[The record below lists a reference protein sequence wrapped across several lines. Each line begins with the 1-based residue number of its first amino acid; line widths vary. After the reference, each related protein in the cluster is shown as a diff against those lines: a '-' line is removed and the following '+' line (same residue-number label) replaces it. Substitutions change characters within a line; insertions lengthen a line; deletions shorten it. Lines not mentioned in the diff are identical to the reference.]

1 MSNNQKVYIIGFMG
15 SGKTTTGKK
24 LASLLGWSFIDLDKK
39 IEEQSGNTISEIFSK
54 YGENYFRD
62 VESEVLKNLGSEK
75 NTIISTGGGAP
86 CFGDN
91 MEYMIRTGLTLY
103 LKLTPG
109 QLRSRLSQE
118 TNERPLLKD
127 LNKEELLEFIEKKL
141 IFREKWYLQAELIV
155 EGFNPDV
162 IFLKSLV
169 KEKLNL

>member
-1 MSNNQKVYIIGFMG
+1 MG
-15 SGKTTTGKK
+15 SGKTTAGKK

-62 VESEVLKNLGSEK
+62 VESEVLKSLGSER
-75 NTIISTGGGAP
+75 NTIISTGGGTP

-91 MEYMIRTGLTLY
+91 MEYMIRTGLTMY

-127 LNKEELLEFIEKKL
+127 LNKEELLEFIKKKL
-141 IFREKWYLQAELIV
+141 FM
-155 EGFNPDV
+155 
-162 IFLKSLV
+162 KS
-169 KEKLNL
+169 ERTR